1 MEVATL
7 ILIIVAILLLVIL
20 LVMTILQLRN
30 RHGAQQDVM
39 REELNGLGDAFTEA
53 LGQAGEKFS
62 DAQTRLSTQ
71 LTKEIQKVRE
81 ESATVIAMGDANALE
96 RLTKTLNEGRD
107 AQDKR
112 LDKVDETLRQFDANQ
127 AKVSNE
133 LKDRVAGELTK
144 IGEAQ
149 AKSSEALRTEVQK
162 QLDQVR
168 ADNTT
173 QLERMRATVDEKL
186 QSTLDKRLGDSF
198 KLVSERLEQVHKGL
212 GEMQQLAAGVGDLKR
227 VLTNVKSRGTFGE
240 VQLAALLEQVLISGQ
255 YHTNV
260 ATVPNSSERVEFAIR
275 LPGRDGSGTEV
286 LLPIDAKFPTED
298 YQRLQDAF
306 EKADHEAVAAAQ
318 SALHSRLETE
328 AQSIHNKYV
337 APPHTTDF
345 AVLFLPTEG
354 LYAEALR
361 LPGCVEKLQTKY
373 HVVVAGPTTL
383 YAILN
388 SLQMGFRTLVIEQ
401 RSAEIW
407 RVLGAVKTEF
417 VQFGKSLG
425 DVTKKAQELQNKL
438 EQVGV
443 RQRAMGRKLKGVDAL
458 PEQEALSLL
467 GSAEGSTTQD
477 EEPEDQGT
485 DKPNSP

>member
-149 AKSSEALRTEVQK
+149 AKSSEAL
-162 QLDQVR
+162 
-168 ADNTT
+168 
-173 QLERMRATVDEKL
+173 
-186 QSTLDKRLGDSF
+186 
-198 KLVSERLEQVHKGL
+198 
-212 GEMQQLAAGVGDLKR
+212 
-227 VLTNVKSRGTFGE
+227 
-240 VQLAALLEQVLISGQ
+240 
-255 YHTNV
+255 
-260 ATVPNSSERVEFAIR
+260 
-275 LPGRDGSGTEV
+275 
-286 LLPIDAKFPTED
+286 
-298 YQRLQDAF
+298 
-306 EKADHEAVAAAQ
+306 
-318 SALHSRLETE
+318 
-328 AQSIHNKYV
+328 
-337 APPHTTDF
+337 
-345 AVLFLPTEG
+345 
-354 LYAEALR
+354 
-361 LPGCVEKLQTKY
+361 
-373 HVVVAGPTTL
+373 
-383 YAILN
+383 
-388 SLQMGFRTLVIEQ
+388 
-401 RSAEIW
+401 
-407 RVLGAVKTEF
+407 
-417 VQFGKSLG
+417 
-425 DVTKKAQELQNKL
+425 
-438 EQVGV
+438 
-443 RQRAMGRKLKGVDAL
+443 
-458 PEQEALSLL
+458 
-467 GSAEGSTTQD
+467 
-477 EEPEDQGT
+477 
-485 DKPNSP
+485 